1 MVVYLVCTVV
11 CVLYGWEV
19 FSDDF
24 KAQVVAMAPIAFDL
38 STLYFFPA

>member
-24 KAQVVAMAPIAFDL
+24 KAQVIAMAPIGFDL
-38 STLYFFPA
+38 SALYFFPA